1 MWTVLKVDKK
11 NLALL
16 KKDFSN
22 KLGKDVKFYLPK
34 LQLKKFL
41 KKKIFIKEIS
51 LLNNYLFCFHK
62 NFSKRSVLTS
72 LKYCRGLK
80 YFLTDFL
87 NSQNEIE
94 KFINKCKRN
103 ENKNGFITPSFFE
116 YKKNEN
122 YEFMSG
128 PFTNFI
134 FSIIKENRLSI
145 HGAIGNY
152 SITVSK
158 DNNFFRTV

>member
-1 MWTVLKVDKK
+1 MWAILKVDKK
-11 NLALL
+11 NLSLL
-16 KKDFSN
+16 KKDFYN
-22 KLGKDVKFYLPK
+22 ILGKDVKFYLPK

-41 KKKIFIKEIS
+41 KKKVFIKEIL
-51 LLNNYLFCFHK
+51 LLNDYLFCFNK
-62 NFSKRSVLTS
+62 DFTKRSVLTS

-103 ENKNGFITPSFFE
+103 ENKNGFIEPSFFE

-134 FSIIKENRLSI
+134 FSILKENKLSI
-145 HGAIGNY
+145 QGAIGNY